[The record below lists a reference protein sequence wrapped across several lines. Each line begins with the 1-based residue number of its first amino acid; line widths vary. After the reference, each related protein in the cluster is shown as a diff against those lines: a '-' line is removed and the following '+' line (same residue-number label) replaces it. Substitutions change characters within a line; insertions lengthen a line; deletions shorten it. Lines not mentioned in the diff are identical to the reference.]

1 MRSPSKIAAIVTV
14 LTLSIGCDQLLKGV
28 ARAFLQ
34 YSPPISFLNDF
45 VRLQYAENKGIM
57 LSIGASLSP
66 EMRFWIFIIAVGLLL
81 MAMLTYVLWNREMDR
96 MQTVAWALIVSGGL
110 ANLIDRV
117 TRNGA
122 VIDFISI
129 GFGFIRTAVF
139 NLADALVFAGV
150 FLLLIH
156 THRNNGRSKSQH
168 DTEPQTSVH
177 QKDNQP

>member
-14 LTLSIGCDQLLKGV
+14 LALSIGCDQVLKGV
-28 ARAFLQ
+28 ARTFLQ

-57 LSIGASLSP
+57 LSIGASLSV
-66 EMRFWIFIIAVGLLL
+66 EMRFWIFIVAVGLLL
-81 MAMLTYVLWNREMDR
+81 MAMLMYVLWSREMDC

-110 ANLIDRV
+110 GNLLDRI
-117 TRNGA
+117 TRGGA

-129 GFGFIRTAVF
+129 GFGVIRTAVF
-139 NLADALVFAGV
+139 NLADVLVFAGA

-156 THRNNGRSKSQH
+156 KRKTGSSKTRYETEVQTTVH
-168 DTEPQTSVH
+168 D
-177 QKDNQP
+177 KDNQP